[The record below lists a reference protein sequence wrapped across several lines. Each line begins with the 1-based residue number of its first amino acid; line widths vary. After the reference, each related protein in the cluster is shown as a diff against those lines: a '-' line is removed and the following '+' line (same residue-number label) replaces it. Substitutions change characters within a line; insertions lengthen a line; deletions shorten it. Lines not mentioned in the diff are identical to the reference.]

1 MNFNLELDEQNLK
14 SFLKTID
21 RVAIR
26 AIIMKNNRIL
36 LVESNWGDYKFPG
49 GGLEENETHEDCLK
63 REVREETGYVN
74 SLVKDKVGIVIE
86 RKMYEYEDHTLFQM
100 TSHYYLCELATD
112 EKVTQQLDDY
122 EAKMDFT
129 AKWVTLEE
137 AIIQN
142 ESLINN
148 LEKNSWLKRETF
160 VLKHIKEMHAFR
172 L

>member
-49 GGLEENETHEDCLK
+49 GSLEENETHEDCLK

-86 RKMYEYEDHTLFQM
+86 RKMDEYEDHTLFQM

>member
-1 MNFNLELDEQNLK
+1 MHFNLELNEPNLK
-14 SFLKTID
+14 SFVRTIN
-21 RVAIR
+21 RVAVRGIV
-26 AIIMKNNRIL
+26 MKNNRIL
-36 LVESNWGDYKFPG
+36 LVESNKGDYKFPG
-49 GGLEENETHEDCLK
+49 GGLEENETHEECLK

-74 SLVKDKVGIVIE
+74 CLVKDKVGIVIE
-86 RKMYEYEDHTLFQM
+86 RKMDEYEDQTVFQM

-122 EAKMDFT
+122 EAILDFT

-160 VLKHIKEMHAFR
+160 VLKHIKEMHAFGF
-172 L
+172 

>member
-14 SFLKTID
+14 SFLKTIA
-21 RVAIR
+21 RVAVR

-36 LVESNWGDYKFPG
+36 LVQSNKGDYKFPG
-49 GGLEENETHEDCLK
+49 GGLEEIESHEDCLK

-74 SLVKDKVGIVIE
+74 CLVKDKIGIVIE
-86 RKMYEYEDHTLFQM
+86 RKMDEYEDQTVFQM
-100 TSHYYLCELATD
+100 TSHYYLCELTTD

-122 EAKMDFT
+122 EAILDFT

>member
-86 RKMYEYEDHTLFQM
+86 RKMDEYEDHTLFQM